1 MIRSS
6 IKQNSDRHGFV
17 AYRNV
22 PGAVVGAEKVML
34 KAEEAL
40 EKEHHLRSVEICFCV
55 MHEMGDLLQAC
66 DDSGGI
72 VGGLIQECL
81 DAVHHSVSQLESISV
96 SDRQDMFHLLLKEAT
111 HPSLE
116 GWGEWQLSLLEG
128 AAYLIASPA
137 QRAMWENLLNGME
150 NHEKSTSSYSSYFSE
165 HAAQLRYQVIQT
177 FDGDSEALKFL
188 QDHLDMT
195 AFRKIAIEDAIK
207 NLHFD
212 KALLLA
218 EQGEHKDAINGHPG
232 LVNQWK
238 HYRYEIYGQ
247 TRQVR
252 LQIKL
257 AEEFTL
263 EGDYK
268 YYLRL
273 KELYSKDE
281 WAVVFERLLEKLEHD
296 YYRNWRT
303 DSLYTR
309 VLIEEKETRRL
320 LEYVRNNKRTV
331 VDYYTHLVGEYAEEV
346 FLFFVEII
354 LEETAQSSNR
364 KQYQK
369 VCGMIR
375 HLIKA
380 VGEVHATK
388 VIDQLRL
395 AYPNR
400 PALID
405 ELQKIK
411 VI

>member
-6 IKQNSDRHGFV
+6 IKQYSDRHGFV

-22 PGAVVGAEKVML
+22 PSAVAGAEKVML
-34 KAEEAL
+34 KAEEVL
-40 EKEHHLRSVEICFCV
+40 EKGHRLRSVEIYFCI

-81 DAVHHSVSQLESISV
+81 DAVHHSVSELESISV
-96 SDRQDMFHLLLKEAT
+96 SDRQDIFHLLLKEAT
-111 HPSLE
+111 HPSLD
-116 GWGEWQLSLLEG
+116 GWSEWQLSLMES

-150 NHEKSTSSYSSYFSE
+150 NHEKSTSSFSSYFSE
-165 HAAQLRYQVIQT
+165 HAAQLRYQVIRT
-177 FDGDSEALKFL
+177 LDGDSEALKFL
-188 QDHLDMT
+188 QDHLDFT
-195 AFRKIAIEDAIK
+195 TFRKIAIEDAIK

-212 KALLLA
+212 QALQLA
-218 EQGEHKDAINGHPG
+218 EHGEHKDAINGHPG

-238 HYRYEIYGQ
+238 QYRYEIYKQ
-247 TRQVR
+247 TRQVE

-263 EGDYK
+263 QGDYE

-281 WAVVFERLLEKLEHD
+281 WAVIFESLLEKLEHNAD
-296 YYRNWRT
+296 RNWRT
-303 DSLYTR
+303 VSLYTR
-309 VLIEEKETRRL
+309 VLIEEKVTRRL

-331 VDYYTHLVGEYAEEV
+331 VNYYTHLVGEYAEEV

-354 LEETAQSSNR
+354 SEATAQSSNR
-364 KQYQK
+364 KEYQK

-380 VGEVHATK
+380 GGEVHAKK
-388 VIDQLRL
+388 VIEQLRL

-405 ELQKIK
+405 ELQKIS
-411 VI
+411 V